1 MTQTSKHLRF
11 CSIWKIRI
19 KTYGQSCVYQPFD
32 FENVKNTKKPT
43 TYFSNTFFLIGCFQ
57 SHTRSLS
64 KTVLRRQRVWLNHT
78 FKIAPQKRAATFE
91 FHITL
96 PTSFGGHFAAN
107 LRGYILENAHWVHVS
122 SDKVIAT
129 CTMHGILHADWTDV
143 EKLQPKWR
151 ERCISFFF
159 VSLGLF

>member
-1 MTQTSKHLRF
+1 MDKVVLISLLILKM
-11 CSIWKIRI
+11 I
-19 KTYGQSCVYQPFD
+19 KMQRNLLLISLIH
-32 FENVKNTKKPT
+32 
-43 TYFSNTFFLIGCFQ
+43 FLITSFLVGRFQ

-64 KTVLRRQRVWLNHT
+64 KTVLRRLRVWLNHT
-78 FKIAPQKRAATFE
+78 FKIAPQKSAATFE

-96 PTSFGGHFAAN
+96 PTSFGGHFAAY

-151 ERCISFFF
+151 EKCI
-159 VSLGLF
+159 